1 MNNNKVDQLVQTAWQ
16 WHLKEETGLETT
28 TLATQGLQRQ
38 DETVEFTSTNMSSRQ
53 SSRLRGEAASANT
66 EDEADRHRAETRTP
80 SAGSKRAPATS
91 LTPDRDRSTQ
101 VQNTHDLP
109 PDEQMQ
115 ENPAQVTPMGTAKTD
130 TPSDTGLNLSAANFP
145 PLSPLKQKNPGT
157 TNTEPPLAEPPAV
170 PRIPEGKEA
179 QANTSSQQDTS
190 NKPPETDQQ
199 VHAPSKE
206 AEFSALLANIL
217 NNVCLITGE
226 GVGGFMK
233 LPHKDTRFF
242 QHQMVQNARYYP
254 ANPRGV

>member
-1 MNNNKVDQLVQTAWQ
+1 MQTAWR

-53 SSRLRGEAASANT
+53 SSRLRGEPASTNT
-66 EDEADRHRAETRTP
+66 EEEADSHMAETRTP

-101 VQNTHDLP
+101 MQKTHDLP

-130 TPSDTGLNLSAANFP
+130 TPSDTGLKLSTANFP
-145 PLSPLKQKNPGT
+145 PLSPLKQKNPGI
-157 TNTEPPLAEPPAV
+157 TNTETPLAEPPAV
-170 PRIPEGKEA
+170 PHIPEGKES

-190 NKPPETDQQ
+190 VGIWEFPVLGDSNMSPQSSVTKIVNFSLRALGPPIISKPSVNESLKTLHGSWPNLIQAKIRRQ
-199 VHAPSKE
+199 WPMASL
-206 AEFSALLANIL
+206 SAGP
-217 NNVCLITGE
+217 VS
-226 GVGGFMK
+226 
-233 LPHKDTRFF
+233 
-242 QHQMVQNARYYP
+242 
-254 ANPRGV
+254 